1 MYPLSR
7 HLRLRQLYLISMKT
21 IHLPSS
27 MLYLKRWLP
36 IVGRYAA
43 IRLFRAQKK
52 FRLVNRKLQQQ
63 HRLRRDL
70 PVSHHAPLALPSHHA
85 PVVLVPV
92 GRAAVAVVSLPKP
105 PDRLAVA
112 VCSGIFFAAR
122 DRQLSAITI
131 WKLRRYRQSVG

>member
-21 IHLPSS
+21 IRLPSS
-27 MLYLKRWLP
+27 MLYQKRWLP
-36 IVGRYAA
+36 IVGQCGA
-43 IRLFRAQKK
+43 IRPFRAQKK
-52 FRLVNRKLQQQ
+52 LRLANRKPQQQ

-70 PVSHHAPLALPSHHA
+70 PALLSHHAPPAPPSHHA
-85 PVVLVPV
+85 PVVPVLV

-112 VCSGIFFAAR
+112 VCSGIFFAVR
-122 DRQLSAITI
+122 GRHLGVMMI
-131 WKLRRYRQSVG
+131 

>member
-1 MYPLSR
+1 
-7 HLRLRQLYLISMKT
+7 MKT
-21 IHLPSS
+21 IRSPSS

-70 PVSHHAPLALPSHHA
+70 PVSHHALAALPSRRA
-85 PVVLVPV
+85 PVAPVPV
-92 GRAAVAVVSLPKP
+92 GRVVVAVASLLKP
-105 PDRLAVA
+105 RGRLAV

-122 DRQLSAITI
+122 DRQLSVITI
-131 WKLRRYRQSVG
+131 WKLKRCPQSVV